1 MSLQIE
7 PILCRPNTMD
17 NYAYLLTDTQTEES
31 AIIDA
36 SEAEPII
43 RVCEQKNIQPKYILV
58 THHHEDHTNGNLS
71 LKKKYN
77 LQIAVPKSESSL
89 IDGAD
94 ILLSENDTFSLGKST
109 AKIISAPGHTNGHIL
124 YYFTEDKALFT
135 GDVLFNL
142 SIGGLFEG
150 TPQQMWNSLNKIKK
164 LPDDVCFYGGHEYTG
179 FGLSHLSDDEDA
191 KKYLALIQEKLG
203 KNLPLTGIPLGLEKK
218 CNPYLKINAEEEFY
232 RLF

>member
-58 THHHEDHTNGNLS
+58 THHHEDHTNGNLP

-77 LQIAVPKSESSL
+77 LQIAVPRLESSL

-164 LPDDVCFYGGHEYTG
+164 SSL
-179 FGLSHLSDDEDA
+179 A
-191 KKYLALIQEKLG
+191 KI
-203 KNLPLTGIPLGLEKK
+203 
-218 CNPYLKINAEEEFY
+218 
-232 RLF
+232 